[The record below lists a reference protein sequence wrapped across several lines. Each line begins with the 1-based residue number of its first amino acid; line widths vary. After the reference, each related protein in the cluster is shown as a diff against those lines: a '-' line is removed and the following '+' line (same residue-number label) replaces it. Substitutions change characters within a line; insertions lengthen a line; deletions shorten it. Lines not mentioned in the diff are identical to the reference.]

1 LENIK
6 TSTKIILTGAVI
18 FLLILVAS
26 PFAFRFGVMEL
37 MMSLRGVVISL
48 IGATLVLIT
57 ALVYMM
63 IANRNVLPKDRN
75 LLVLGALLSLIPII
89 TIGPQIVKVRS
100 VPAIHDITT
109 DTENPP
115 MFNAIVKLRENAPN
129 GLEYGSTELPAAE
142 LGKLQ
147 KTAYPN
153 IAPIETSLTV
163 SEAIS
168 RAEKILEDQG
178 LEIVSNDAS
187 NGLLEATDTTMW
199 FGFKDDV
206 VVRVS
211 EEQQTNRVD
220 VRSVSRVGVS
230 DVGANAARIEKFL
243 EAF

>member
-1 LENIK
+1 MENIK
-6 TSTKIILTGAVI
+6 TSTKIILTGAGVS
-18 FLLILVAS
+18 LLILVAS
-26 PFAFRFGVMEL
+26 PFAFRFSVMEL

-48 IGATLVLIT
+48 LGATLVLIA
-57 ALVYMM
+57 ALVYMI
-63 IANRNVLPKDRN
+63 IAHRNVLPRDRN
-75 LLVLGALLSLIPII
+75 LLVLGALVCLIPII
-89 TIGPQIVKVRS
+89 TIGSQIVKVRS

-115 MFNAIVKLRENAPN
+115 IFNAIVKLRENAPN

-142 LGKLQ
+142 LAKLQ
-147 KTAYPN
+147 KTAYPD

-168 RAEKILEDQG
+168 RAEKVLEDQG
-178 LEIVSNDAS
+178 LEIVSNDTS

-211 EEQQTNRVD
+211 EGQETNRVD

-230 DVGANAARIEKFL
+230 DVGVNAARINKFL